1 MIHRS
6 AFPFVYYGSGF
17 LTIFFG
23 WNNRSSDLFA
33 HRYLQMV
40 DKVKEAYGLK
50 PIDFEEI
57 VLNAVDL
64 AFTNEETKTKLRGR
78 IRTKLSN
85 LK

>member
-1 MIHRS
+1 
-6 AFPFVYYGSGF
+6 
-17 LTIFFG
+17 
-23 WNNRSSDLFA
+23 
-33 HRYLQMV
+33 MV

-64 AFTNEETKTKLRGR
+64 AFTNEETKTKLRER